1 MKKVICSILGLCLC
15 IVVIIV
21 VRFITI
27 SNIKDLKEAGTEQSI
42 DKSSI
47 LYIERENDVEL
58 IDTVNDIIDNS
69 SLVIEGTII
78 EIGETEY
85 ISFVNEELE
94 KKFVNEGKE
103 PAYYADIWT
112 YYTIE
117 VDKVLYG
124 ECDTDKIIYR
134 CLGGKIDN
142 VVLEQELELVRG
154 DKYVFYLEEQDG
166 VYINSLNDNAVTLIE
181 DNKIIENNIEGNIQN
196 QYKNLSEYEEQ
207 FENLKE

>member
-124 ECDTDKIIYR
+124 ECDTDNIIYR